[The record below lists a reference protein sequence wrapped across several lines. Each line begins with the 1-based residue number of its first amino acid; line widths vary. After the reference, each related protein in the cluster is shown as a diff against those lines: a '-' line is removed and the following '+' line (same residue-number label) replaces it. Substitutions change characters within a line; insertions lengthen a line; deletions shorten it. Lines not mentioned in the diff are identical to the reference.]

1 MAHKWSQYQEAVFN
15 FIENPNNGSCVINAV
30 AGSGKTTTIVEAAKR
45 AARQGYSVLFLAF
58 NKSIA
63 SELTTKMQGYNRIE
77 CKTLHAHGFKALLKA
92 SATKL
97 GTDNAKWYKYVKSN
111 IPTLSSFNLEEKE
124 QNTFAHNTNALLQLC
139 RINLITEGH
148 LDDIVAVAQHH
159 GIDCQWDEYQAV
171 NTLLSIC
178 YRLED
183 TIDFTDMITLPC
195 TMACKRYITK
205 YDLIFV
211 DECQDLSKAQQTL
224 LLNSLTPKGRFIAVG
239 DPKQAINGFC
249 GADNESFYN
258 LVKKANGHE
267 LPLSV
272 CYRCGSDIIK
282 LAQSIV
288 PNILPFEGAC
298 KGEVIAD
305 ATDLTNVKY
314 GDMIICR
321 KSAPL
326 VSLCLKMIAN
336 GISAKVKGKDLAEG
350 LKKLIE
356 KQHAKNIHYLYDHL
370 DKELDG
376 IKKRVERSGLCTN
389 IDNAPSVVNFMD
401 KLECIK
407 VIAESCT
414 SISQII
420 NKLDTLFADYTNG
433 SCVTLSTIHKAK
445 GLEADNVFII
455 VPNKLPLTYKGQQ
468 EWEFEQEMNLKY
480 VAITRAKKCLTIV
493 NLDED
498 GIAKYQF

>member
-1 MAHKWSQYQEAVFN
+1 
-15 FIENPNNGSCVINAV
+15 
-30 AGSGKTTTIVEAAKR
+30 
-45 AARQGYSVLFLAF
+45 
-58 NKSIA
+58 
-63 SELTTKMQGYNRIE
+63 
-77 CKTLHAHGFKALLKA
+77 
-92 SATKL
+92 
-97 GTDNAKWYKYVKSN
+97 
-111 IPTLSSFNLEEKE
+111 
-124 QNTFAHNTNALLQLC
+124 
-139 RINLITEGH
+139 
-148 LDDIVAVAQHH
+148 
-159 GIDCQWDEYQAV
+159 
-171 NTLLSIC
+171 
-178 YRLED
+178 
-183 TIDFTDMITLPC
+183 
-195 TMACKRYITK
+195 MACKRYITK

-272 CYRCGSDIIK
+272 CYRCGKEMIT

-298 KGEVIAD
+298 QGEVIQT
-305 ATDLTNVKY
+305 TDLTNVKY

-326 VSLCLKMIAN
+326 VGLCLKMIAN

-356 KQHAKNIHYLYDHL
+356 KQHAKNIHYLYDKL
-370 DKELDG
+370 DKELEG

-420 NKLDTLFADYTNG
+420 TKLDTLFADYTNG